1 MASSTEQQRTAPG
14 PCLSAAPAMH
24 VLVVEDEP
32 AILAFLAWTLE
43 DEGYSVA
50 TATNGREALA
60 EMQRRTPDVLLLDLM
75 MPVMD
80 GWEVI
85 AACRADPAMRRLPIV
100 VLSAVYNGRLWE
112 RPDVQAF
119 MPKPF
124 DIDALLA
131 TIRDVSH

>member
-1 MASSTEQQRTAPG
+1 
-14 PCLSAAPAMH
+14 MH

-32 AILAFLAWTLE
+32 AIHAFLAWTLE

-85 AACRADPAMRRLPIV
+85 AACRADPARRRLPIV